1 VLHFSTMRNP
11 NQFDVEVTFDDSCDM
26 WVAVCDPLFVTA
38 EASTFEE
45 LSVKVWDLV
54 PESIELNDLSV
65 ELKSLR
71 LNFEITQ
78 DADHCLML
86 A

>member
-1 VLHFSTMRNP
+1 MNDA
-11 NQFDVEVTFDDSCDM
+11 NKFDVEVIFDDACDM
-26 WVAVCDPLFVTA
+26 WVAVCDPLYVTA

-45 LSVKVWDLV
+45 LSAKVWELV
-54 PESIELNDLSV
+54 PETVELNQLSV
-65 ELKSLR
+65 DLKSLR
-71 LNFEITQ
+71 LNFEISQ